1 MTLSATIALDSSRFL
16 ALLQLC
22 DTALPIGAF
31 SFSNGLET
39 YTQQGLIGDAATLQ
53 TWLETVLRH
62 AVQGSH
68 LLPVALAYRAASTA
82 DWGQLERLDQQLTAM
97 KHARELRETSIK
109 TGQSLLRL
117 ARQVWPGPV
126 IERLRMLQQQGK
138 VAAHH
143 ALVLGV
149 VGWELGWDEQVIV
162 EAAGYQ
168 WLSGMVSVALRLL
181 PLGQLAGQ
189 QLLSTLLKSVPALAT
204 AIHQQGWDDLSSMA
218 PEFDIRGMQHETL
231 YSRLFQS

>member
-1 MTLSATIALDSSRFL
+1 MMLPATIALDPSRFL

-39 YTQQGLIGDAATLQ
+39 YTQQGLIIEAATLQ

-62 AVQGSH
+62 VVHGSH
-68 LLPVALAYRAASTA
+68 LLPVALAYRAAATA
-82 DWGQLERLDQQLTAM
+82 DWEQLERLDQQLTAM
-97 KHARELRETSIK
+97 KHARELRKTSIK
-109 TGQSLLRL
+109 TGQGLLRL
-117 ARQVWPGPV
+117 AKQVWPGSAV
-126 IERLRMLQQQGK
+126 EHLYALQRQGK
-138 VAAHH
+138 VLAHH

-149 VGWELGWDEQVIV
+149 LGWELGWDEGVIV

-168 WLSGMVSVALRLL
+168 WLSGMVSAALRLL

-189 QLLSTLLKSVPALAT
+189 RLFSTLLTYLPAMA
-204 AIHQQGWDDLSSMA
+204 ADIRQQGWDDLSSAA
-218 PEFDIRGMQHETL
+218 PEFDIRAMQHETL